1 MINVKIKV
9 IFLFSLFIFVILTL
23 FSIFYNMQ
31 TFFNGTL
38 IEYSGMQMIQ
48 VPKNDETDFYKNKTI
63 YIKQDNTTYKTYIQT
78 CNEDG
83 NFYYLSLSKYFYN
96 SKDIKNIWIYNK
108 KVSLIKYVFSS
119 FFDF

>member
-96 SKDIKNIWIYNK
+96 SKDIKNI
-108 KVSLIKYVFSS
+108 
-119 FFDF
+119 